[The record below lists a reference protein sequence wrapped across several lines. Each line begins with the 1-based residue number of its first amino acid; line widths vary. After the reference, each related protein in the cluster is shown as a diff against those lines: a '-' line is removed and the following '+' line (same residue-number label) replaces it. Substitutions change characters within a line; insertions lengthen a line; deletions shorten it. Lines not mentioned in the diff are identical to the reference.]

1 VTHGLALACSL
12 AAAVALGGSAVLQH
26 AAAAGH
32 PDLGAFRLVLR
43 LLRTPRW
50 LVGRSL
56 DLLALVLHAL
66 ALAHGPLVLV
76 QAVLATS
83 LLFAFVI
90 GAVAG
95 HHRLQAGEWGAAA
108 AVGVGLLVLLGVG
121 HPQRGKPPSNGDWI
135 AIAVTAAIAT
145 VAVLVLESR
154 LTRRAQ
160 AAAFGTVAGMLFAV
174 DAAFLKAALRHPREQ
189 WLAPLHRW
197 ETVAFLATALVG
209 NLLVARAFQRAS
221 LTASL
226 PGVTA
231 SEPVTA
237 IVIGLAF
244 FSEHL
249 RPGLPARV
257 AEVLA
262 LGAMVAGVLHLA
274 RSPAL
279 ATTDTSPAPDPE
291 TGAPAR

>member
-32 PDLGAFRLVLR
+32 PDLGTFRLVLR

-50 LVGRSL
+50 LAGRSL
-56 DLLALVLHAL
+56 DLLALVLHAV

-83 LLFAFVI
+83 LLFAFGI

-95 HHRLQAGEWGAAA
+95 HHRLDASEWIAAA

-121 HPQRGKPPSNGDWI
+121 HPQRGQPPSIGDWV
-135 AIAVTAAIAT
+135 AVGITAAIAT
-145 VAVLVLESR
+145 AGVLLAAPR
-154 LTRRAQ
+154 LSRRAQ

-197 ETVAFLATALVG
+197 ETLAFLATALVG

-257 AEVLA
+257 AEVVA
-262 LGAMVAGVLHLA
+262 VAAMVAGVLHLA
-274 RSPAL
+274 RSQVL
-279 ATTDTSPAPDPE
+279 ATADGDLAPDPG